1 MNPFTF
7 IANNSA
13 LFGVLGVNT
22 ILAYAVFVPLS
33 MGQFQVAQPVFC
45 AIGGYAAGDMAIHTD
60 LAFVPMLAIAVV
72 LTSVVSLAFTPMLL
86 RLSGLFL
93 GLASFVLVGLAAAVA
108 INLNF
113 VGGALGL
120 YSIPVYISSKVI
132 WIMAV
137 VVIAVVV
144 VIRRS
149 RFGLAMR
156 VLRDDPIAAQGTGL
170 SAFRINV
177 YVFAL
182 SAAIAALAGI
192 AQAYRFHTIG
202 PDQFDLSVILAA
214 VTYVIVGGLN
224 NAAGPLVGS
233 LIIGFLT
240 NELGFLQNWQTAFNG
255 AFLLVVVVFFP
266 GGLTA
271 IPPAVRTWLRERR
284 TRPPDTPVILKAA
297 GTGAAAGK
305 VT

>member
-1 MNPFTF
+1 MNPFQF

-22 ILAYAVFVPLS
+22 ILAYAVYVPLS

-45 AIGGYAAGDMAIHTD
+45 ALGGYAAGYMAIHTT
-60 LAFVPMLAIAVV
+60 LAFLPMLVIAVV
-72 LTSVVSLAFTPMLL
+72 LTAVVSLAFTPMLL

-108 INLNF
+108 INLSF
-113 VGGALGL
+113 VGGAIGL
-120 YSIPVYISSKVI
+120 YNIPVYISSKVI
-132 WIMAV
+132 WIMVVVVVAV
-137 VVIAVVV
+137 VVI
-144 VIRRS
+144 IRRS

-170 SAFRINV
+170 SSFRVNV

-192 AQAYRFHTIG
+192 GQVYRFHHIG
-202 PDQFDLSVILAA
+202 PEQFDLSVILAA

-224 NAAGPLVGS
+224 NAAGPLIGS
-233 LIIGFLT
+233 LVIGFLT
-240 NELGFLQNWQTAFNG
+240 NDLGFLQDWQTAFNG

-271 IPPAVRTWLRERR
+271 IPGAVRAWLQERR
-284 TRPPDTPVILKAA
+284 TPPPGTPVVLETA
-297 GTGAAAGK
+297 GTGAAAEK
-305 VT
+305 VR